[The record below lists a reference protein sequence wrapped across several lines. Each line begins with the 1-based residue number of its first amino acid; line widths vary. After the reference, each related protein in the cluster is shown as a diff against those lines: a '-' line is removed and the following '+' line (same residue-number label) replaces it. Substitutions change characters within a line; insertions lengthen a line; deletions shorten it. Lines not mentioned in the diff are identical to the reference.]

1 MRDIQAS
8 LMREPKTSTRSAER
22 RFFAWTAALIAIFVF
37 VGFSRTYYFH
47 SLFGMPDLSVFL
59 RIHGAVMS
67 GWVVLFFAQ
76 TALVSVDRV
85 AAHRA
90 LGTFGAVYAALVVL
104 LGSSATVLSARREVR
119 AHSDFVS
126 SFLAV
131 LALELTQMLL
141 FASLVGAAVW
151 LRNRPSYHKRLMLL
165 ATLCMLPNVFVRL
178 LLPLGV
184 QSNIAAFLSIWA
196 TLVLAIVLTDTLRN
210 RKLHPAFG
218 IGVTVVLASMYVAYF
233 ASRTPLWQ
241 HFAAGVVG

>member
-1 MRDIQAS
+1 MRDIQTS
-8 LMREPKTSTRSAER
+8 LMRGPKPATRHAEH
-22 RFFAWTAALIAIFVF
+22 RFFAWTAAIIAIFVF

-47 SLFGMPDLSVFL
+47 SLFGMPELSVFL
-59 RIHGAVMS
+59 HVHGVVMS
-67 GWVVLFFAQ
+67 GWIVLFFVQ
-76 TALVSVDRV
+76 TALVSMDRV

-90 LGTFGAVYAALVVL
+90 LGTFGAGYAALVVL

-126 SFLAV
+126 SFLTV

-141 FASLVGAAVW
+141 FATLVGAAVW
-151 LRNRPSYHKRLMLL
+151 LRNRLSYHKRLMLL

-184 QSNIAAFLSIWA
+184 QSNIAFLSIWA

-218 IGVTVVLASMYVAYF
+218 IGMTVVLAFMYLAYF
-233 ASRTPLWQ
+233 ASRAPLWQ
-241 HFAAGVVG
+241 DFAARAVG

>member
-1 MRDIQAS
+1 MRDISAS
-8 LMREPKTSTRSAER
+8 LMRGPKPATRSAER

-47 SLFGMPDLSVFL
+47 SLFGTPDLSVFL
-59 RIHGAVMS
+59 HIHGAVMS
-67 GWVVLFFAQ
+67 GWIVLFFAQ
-76 TALVSVDRV
+76 TALVSMDRV

-126 SFLAV
+126 SFLTV
-131 LALELTQMLL
+131 LALELTQILL

-184 QSNIAAFLSIWA
+184 QSNIAFLSIWA
-196 TLVLAIVLTDTLRN
+196 TLVVAIVLTDALRN

-218 IGVTVVLASMYVAYF
+218 IGVTVVLASMYLAYF

-241 HFAAGVVG
+241 HFSARVVG

>member
-184 QSNIAAFLSIWA
+184 QSNIAFLSIWA

>member
-1 MRDIQAS
+1 MPDIQIR
-8 LMREPKTSTRSAER
+8 LTPEPKTSARSTER
-22 RFFAWTAALIAIFVF
+22 RFFAWTAALITFFVF

-47 SLFGMPDLSVFL
+47 SWFRMPEPSVFL

-67 GWVVLFFAQ
+67 GWIILFLAQ

-90 LGTFGAVYAALVVL
+90 LGTVGAVYAALVVL

-126 SFLAV
+126 SFLTV

-141 FASLVGAAVW
+141 FASLVGVAIW
-151 LRNRPSYHKRLMLL
+151 LRNRPSHHKRLMLL

-184 QSNIAAFLSIWA
+184 QSNLAFLGIWA
-196 TLVLAIVLTDTLRN
+196 ALVLAMLLLDSLRN
-210 RKLHPAFG
+210 RKIHPAFG
-218 IGVTVVLASMYVAYF
+218 IGVPVLLASMYLAYF
-233 ASRTPLWQ
+233 VSRTSLWQ
-241 HFAAGVVG
+241 NFAASVVG